1 MKIAILG
8 DTHFG
13 VRGDSIKFHDYY
25 RKFYENEF
33 VPYLEKNNITN
44 IYQLGDLFDRRKYI
58 NFNTLALAKNY
69 FFNRIVLLE
78 IKLFKILVMSR

>member
-33 VPYLEKNNITN
+33 FPYLE
-44 IYQLGDLFDRRKYI
+44 
-58 NFNTLALAKNY
+58 
-69 FFNRIVLLE
+69 
-78 IKLFKILVMSR
+78 